1 MNASQILVTFLVN
14 AAWQIP
20 VITAVAAVGSK
31 LMRRAPAGYRHLVW
45 VAALG
50 LSLGIPLLSTL
61 GPGQN
66 RQAAKSNHPAAS
78 LGESASAGGQ
88 GGFSKVGFS
97 FRIGRHIRFVPWLRF
112 SSGS

>member
-20 VITAVAAVGSK
+20 VITAIAGVGSK

-66 RQAAKSNHPAAS
+66 REAAKSNHPAAS
-78 LGESASAGGQ
+78 LPVAKAVSPRW
-88 GGFSKVGFS
+88 GFPSGYGDIFDS
-97 FRIGRHIRFVPWLRF
+97 FPWLRV